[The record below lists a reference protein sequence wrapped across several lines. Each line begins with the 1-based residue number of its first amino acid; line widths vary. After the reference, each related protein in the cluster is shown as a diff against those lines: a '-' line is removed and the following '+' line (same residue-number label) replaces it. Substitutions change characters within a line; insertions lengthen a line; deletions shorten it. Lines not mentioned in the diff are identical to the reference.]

1 MLTKVEVRTRQGTL
15 LNLPLEDTTSGLFI
29 EEIEGLDPVKA
40 TLVSSSF
47 AGVDGE
53 QHHSSRR
60 EARDITLKVGIETDY
75 LTNSVRSLRS
85 RLYSFFMPKSEVFLR
100 FVHDDDFVVDIVGTV
115 EDFNA
120 ALFTK
125 EPQANISIRCFGP
138 DFVVPTPVVLDLVT
152 VEAPIEDEF
161 AWTEIDYEG
170 TVETG
175 FVLEFTLNR
184 VEQAITVYS
193 QSPGG
198 ILRQMD
204 FSAIL
209 AVGDKLRISTVAG
222 SKGAT
227 LTRTNIQSSVLY
239 GITPQSAWLTLEEG
253 INKFRVYATGT
264 PAIPYTLE
272 YLTRYGGL

>member
-1 MLTKVEVRTRQGTL
+1 MLTNVEVRTRQGNL
-15 LNLPLEDTTSGLFI
+15 LNLPLEDTSSGLFI

-60 EARDITLKVGIETDY
+60 EARDLILKIGIETDY
-75 LTNSVRSLRS
+75 VTNSVRNLRS
-85 RLYSFFMPKSEVFLR
+85 RLYSYLMPKSEVFLR

-115 EDFNA
+115 EDFTTPI
-120 ALFTK
+120 FTK
-125 EPQANISIRCFGP
+125 EPRADISIRCFGP
-138 DFVVPTPVVLDLVT
+138 DFVVPTPNVHELVT
-152 VEAPIEDEF
+152 VEGTEG
-161 AWTEIDYEG
+161 WTEIDYEG

-175 FVLEFTLNR
+175 IVVEMTLNR
-184 VEQAITVYS
+184 VEQALSIYN

-198 ILRQMD
+198 IVRQLD
-204 FSAIL
+204 FSAPL
-209 AVGDKLRISTVAG
+209 AVGDILRISTVAG

-227 LTRTNIQSSVLY
+227 LTRANTLTSVLY
-239 GITPQSAWLTLEEG
+239 GITPQSAWITLEEG

-272 YLTRYGGL
+272 YVTRYGGL

>member
-1 MLTKVEVRTRQGTL
+1 MLTNVEVRTRQGTL
-15 LNLPLEDTTSGLFI
+15 LNLPLEETTSGLFI

-60 EARDITLKVGIETDY
+60 EARDLKFKIGIETDY
-75 LTNSVRSLRS
+75 ITNSVRSLRS
-85 RLYSFFMPKSEVFLR
+85 RLYSYFMPKSEVFLR
-100 FVHDDDFVVDIVGTV
+100 FVHDDGFVVDIVGTV
-115 EDFNA
+115 EDFNS

-125 EPQANISIRCFGP
+125 EPRAAVDIRCFGP
-138 DFVVPTPVVLDLVT
+138 DFVVPTPVKRSLVT
-152 VEAPIEDEF
+152 VDGTEENEG
-161 AWTEIDYEG
+161 WTELDYEG

-175 FVLEFTLNR
+175 LVVELSLNR
-184 VEQAITVYS
+184 VEQALTIYNI
-193 QSPGG
+193 SPGG
-198 ILRQMD
+198 IQRQLD
-204 FSAIL
+204 FSALL

-227 LTRTNIQSSVLY
+227 LLRANTLTSALY
-239 GITPQSAWLTLEEG
+239 GVSPQSAWLTLEEG

-272 YLTRYGGL
+272 YVTRYGGL

>member
-15 LNLPLEDTTSGLFI
+15 LNLPLDDPSSGLFV

-47 AGVDGE
+47 SGVDGE

-60 EARDITLKVGIETDY
+60 EARDIKLKVGLETDFV
-75 LTNSVRSLRS
+75 TNSVRSLRS
-85 RLYSFFMPKSEVFLR
+85 RLYSFFMPKSDVFLR
-100 FVHDDDFVVDIVGTV
+100 FIHDDDFTVDIVGTV
-115 EDFNA
+115 EIFEA
-120 ALFTK
+120 PIFTK
-125 EPQANISIRCFGP
+125 EPQANISVRCFGP
-138 DFVVPTPVVLDLVT
+138 DFVVPAPTTLELVT
-152 VEAPIEDEF
+152 VDTTADETN
-161 AWTEIDYEG
+161 WTEIDYDG

-175 FVLEFTLNR
+175 MVLEFELNR
-184 VEQAITVYS
+184 VEQAITLYCM
-193 QSPGG
+193 SPGG
-198 ILRQMD
+198 VLRQMD
-204 FSAIL
+204 FSALL

-222 SKGAT
+222 SKGAI

-253 INKFRVYATGT
+253 VNKFRVYATGT

>member
-15 LNLPLEDTTSGLFI
+15 LTLPLEDTTSGLYI

-47 AGVDGE
+47 ANVDGE

-60 EARDITLKVGIETDY
+60 EARDLKLKVGLEEDY
-75 LTNSVRSLRS
+75 VTTSIRSLRN
-85 RLYSFFMPKSEVFLR
+85 RLYSFLMPKSDVFLR
-100 FVHDDDFVVDIVGTV
+100 FVHDDGFIVDIVGIV
-115 EDFNA
+115 ETFES

-125 EPQANISIRCFGP
+125 EPRADISIRCFNP
-138 DFVVPTPVVLDLVT
+138 DFVVPVPVKEDLVT
-152 VEAPIEDEF
+152 VDGSEENEGWI
-161 AWTEIDYEG
+161 EIDYEG
-170 TVETG
+170 TVSTG
-175 FVLEFTLNR
+175 FVVELTLNR
-184 VEQAITVYS
+184 VEQALSIYS
-193 QSPGG
+193 RSPGG
-198 ILRQMD
+198 ILRQLD
-204 FSAIL
+204 FSAPL

-227 LTRTNIQSSVLY
+227 LTRETTLTSVLY
-239 GITPQSAWLTLEEG
+239 GVTPQSAWLEFEQG
-253 INKFRVYATGT
+253 INEFRVYATGT